1 MMVFKCRATLAVLTV
16 GLTMLTGGSIFSAEK
31 DSTTTVPAT
40 VSFAGVEDPIA
51 IDRLN
56 PTDAKTKDPAA
67 PANMRK
73 AGMPLTI
80 DYASPWRFDTQKV
93 SLMDRTYSA
102 ERDVFA
108 GNPVANHVQVTD
120 QREKLD
126 G

>member
-1 MMVFKCRATLAVLTV
+1 MVFKCRATLAVLTV

-67 PANMRK
+67 PANMR
-73 AGMPLTI
+73 
-80 DYASPWRFDTQKV
+80 
-93 SLMDRTYSA
+93 
-102 ERDVFA
+102 
-108 GNPVANHVQVTD
+108 
-120 QREKLD
+120 
-126 G
+126 

>member
-1 MMVFKCRATLAVLTV
+1 
-16 GLTMLTGGSIFSAEK
+16 MLTGGSIFSAEK

-93 SLMDRTYSA
+93 SLMVGLIRLSAMYLQEIRLLITY
-102 ERDVFA
+102 R
-108 GNPVANHVQVTD
+108 
-120 QREKLD
+120 
-126 G
+126 